1 MTHRH
6 TIASIVLGAIA
17 AYASAATP
25 SWLEA
30 DSAAA
35 IESRIRS
42 DFSLTYKEGS
52 WEIKR
57 RHPGVTDADI
67 RDFARR
73 GYVEV
78 RRIEGQERMHA
89 KSPRNL
95 GLVNPSMNGG
105 YVGRTS
111 PATAARI
118 AYVDSVLDGTGS
130 ARRIRYRYSV
140 DVPYHE
146 SLAGDTLRLWLPVPR
161 PSP

>member
-6 TIASIVLGAIA
+6 TIASIVLGAIS
-17 AYASAATP
+17 AYAAAATP

-52 WEIKR
+52 REIKR

-73 GYVEV
+73 GY
-78 RRIEGQERMHA
+78 
-89 KSPRNL
+89 
-95 GLVNPSMNGG
+95 
-105 YVGRTS
+105 
-111 PATAARI
+111 PAHFHIASAGKI
-118 AYVDSVLDGTGS
+118 AYVGDRKSV
-130 ARRIRYRYSV
+130 V
-140 DVPYHE
+140 
-146 SLAGDTLRLWLPVPR
+146 
-161 PSP
+161 